1 MAFGQRPPTRGAD
14 TSFPRQGD
22 AAAGPAAAGGA
33 TSPPGQSTPMN
44 IGPGGPMPPGNPA
57 AAGGAPNPIMAQ
69 VMKMIPPQLMQQI
82 QMNPAIL
89 PQLIQKLLP
98 VVLAQMQ
105 GGGGAPPGGPA
116 PAAFSGNG
124 PQPPPQQG
132 MIQPPSTEDE
142 LAQAQAAMGSTP
154 LR

>member
-33 TSPPGQSTPMN
+33 TSPPGQSMPMG
-44 IGPGGPMPPGNPA
+44 IGPGGPPSPGPPGAPG

-69 VMKMIPPQLMQQI
+69 VLKMIPPQMLQQI
-82 QMNPAIL
+82 QQNPAIL

-98 VVLAQMQ
+98 VVLANMQ
-105 GGGGAPPGGPA
+105 GGGGGAP